1 MSDWFD
7 WLAQAPDPLLV
18 VLAALAL
25 AGLYFGFAGLRL
37 VRLIEDVPTARV
49 RSAHQGY
56 VELVGTAQA
65 MAGEPIIA
73 PLSQTPCC
81 WFSYRVE
88 QRQGSSW
95 RMVQSGSSDGIF
107 LLRDATGD
115 CVIDPEGA
123 EVTSRHKRSWAGD
136 GSSFGGHP
144 VHARL
149 PSLGRGADLVVK
161 VGGGILEALGGGAGR
176 QRYTERVI
184 LEGDPLHAIGQFRTL
199 RHAGHDDLHE
209 LTGAI
214 LRQWKRD
221 PVGLQRRFDANG
233 DGQIDA
239 AEWEQAR
246 AAARQEAL
254 REQAVSDHSEP
265 LHTLVRPSGRRRFL
279 LSNLEEFDL
288 VRRNRWRMRLGF
300 LAFLVFGAGALHML
314 AARL

>member
-1 MSDWFD
+1 MAGWLD
-7 WLAQAPDPLLV
+7 WLAQAPDPLLF

-37 VRLIEDVPTARV
+37 VRLVEDVPTARV

-65 MAGEPIIA
+65 MAGEPIVA

-88 QRQGSSW
+88 RRQGNSW
-95 RMVQSGSSDGIF
+95 QMVQSGTSDGIF

-123 EVTSRHKRSWAGD
+123 EVTSRHKRSWSGD

-144 VHARL
+144 AHARL

-161 VGGGILEALGGGAGR
+161 IGGGILEALGSGAGSH
-176 QRYTERVI
+176 RYTERVI
-184 LEGDPLHAIGQFRTL
+184 LEGDPLYAIGQFRTL

-209 LTGAI
+209 LTGSI
-214 LRQWKRD
+214 LREWKRD
-221 PVGLQRRFDANG
+221 PVALQRRFDANG
-233 DGQIDA
+233 DGRIDTD
-239 AEWEQAR
+239 EWEQAR

-254 REQAVSDHSEP
+254 HEQAASDHSEP
-265 LHTLVRPSGRRRFL
+265 LHTLVRPPGRRFL

-288 VRRNRWRMRLGF
+288 VRRSRWRMRLGF
-300 LAFLVFGAGALHML
+300 LAFLVCAAAALHML